1 MDPSSSNVPPP
12 AAPDASAPAAG
23 AGAPAAPAPA
33 PAAPAP
39 APANPLPP
47 PSSLRTIFDT
57 KYTEFAEDLR
67 SAVPELSPQ
76 ITKSLKLSTSDRRK
90 QFLEEVLPNCGPG
103 RDTTKCPGNVL
114 PHVKIPEVLWRDIGV
129 GSQKA
134 IQEHLSLLSFCCLY
148 DTNTSNADSSGTS
161 IPGDWMGEFM
171 KSWQTTMNGM
181 DFEGMSKKLTEIL
194 QSMGPESLPKVPERL
209 LKGHLGKLVE
219 ELIKEFKPEDF
230 GLSPE
235 ELKACD
241 SDPMKSFTLLN
252 DIYTNRPE
260 VLQRAIQRIAS
271 RLQEKF
277 RRGEIRPDQ
286 IAAEAEEMM
295 KEFSENTSFVEM
307 METFKKTFGMQDPD
321 TARKAGQDQSAR
333 SLLVRE
339 RLRKKM
345 EAKRG
350 GKK

>member
-1 MDPSSSNVPPP
+1 MDPSASNVPPP
-12 AAPDASAPAAG
+12 ATSTG
-23 AGAPAAPAPA
+23 S
-33 PAAPAP
+33 
-39 APANPLPP
+39 ANPLPS

-67 SAVPELSPQ
+67 SAVPELSAQ
-76 ITKSLKLSTSDRRK
+76 ITKSLKLSATERRK
-90 QFLEEVLPNCGPG
+90 QFLEEVLPNSGPC
-103 RDTTKCPGNVL
+103 RDTTKCPGLVL
-114 PHVKIPEVLWRDIGV
+114 PHVQIPDVLWRDIGV

-148 DTNTSNADSSGTS
+148 DTPKTQGGVDLSGNS

-194 QSMGPESLPKVPERL
+194 QSMGPDSLPKVPERL

-252 DIYTNRPE
+252 DIYTNRPQ

>member
-1 MDPSSSNVPPP
+1 MEPTATA
-12 AAPDASAPAAG
+12 AAPS
-23 AGAPAAPAPA
+23 
-33 PAAPAP
+33 
-39 APANPLPP
+39 NPLPS
-47 PSSLRTIFDT
+47 PSSLRSIFDS

-67 SAVPELSPQ
+67 SALPELSAQ
-76 ITKSLKLSTSDRRK
+76 IDKSLKLSKHDRNTRFSK
-90 QFLEEVLPNCGPG
+90 EVLPNCGPA
-103 RDTTKCPGNVL
+103 RDCTKCPGLVL
-114 PHVKIPEVLWRDIGV
+114 PEVTIPDSLWRDVGT

-134 IQEHLSLLSFCCLY
+134 IQEHLTLLSFCSLY
-148 DTNTSNADSSGTS
+148 DTSKSNFDSTGKPTNESD
-161 IPGDWMGEFM
+161 GDWMGEFM
-171 KSWQTTMNGM
+171 KSWQSTMNGM
-181 DFEGMSKKLTEIL
+181 DFEGMSKKLTELL
-194 QSMGPESLPKVPERL
+194 QSMGPDSLPKVPERL

-230 GLSPE
+230 GLSTE

-271 RLQEKF
+271 RLQEKI

-295 KEFSENTSFVEM
+295 KEFSENGSFVQM
-307 METFKKTFGMQDPD
+307 METFKNTFGMQDP
-321 TARKAGQDQSAR
+321 ALAKKAGQDQSAR
-333 SLLVRE
+333 SILVRE